1 MLDASLPDRV
11 QRKSACTDSLQSD
24 WLNSD
29 LIVIT
34 KSVLLAERFIFFF
47 VQTTHWIQLLYKHDT
62 SKVIKV

>member
-34 KSVLLAERFIFFF
+34 KSVLLAERFIFFCSDN
-47 VQTTHWIQLLYKHDT
+47 TLDT
-62 SKVIKV
+62 ITV